1 MSIQVTRTKVI
12 LPRRRSDL
20 LTRQRLL
27 DFLYELLDY
36 RLLILSAPAGY
47 GKTSLLVDF
56 AHQVEMPVCWYA
68 LDLLDRDLPRFLA
81 HFITAISQ
89 QFPDFGSRSLA
100 ILESANQAD
109 LDIDM
114 LVGTIVNDAYEHIR
128 EHFLVV
134 LDDYHLVN
142 DVYEIDLFVNR
153 FIQDVDENCHLILSS
168 RTLLTLPDMPLL
180 VARSQTA
187 GLSFEEL
194 AFQPEEIQNLVL
206 QNYQVTMPESVAKEL
221 VQETE
226 GWITGLLL
234 SAQSMWQG
242 MADRLRLAR
251 VSGVGLYDYLAQ
263 QVLDQ
268 QPSDIKDFLLRTS
281 MLEEFD
287 ARLCEDVFE
296 DEKDYPR
303 LIETVLKNNLFVI
316 TVGEE
321 GSWVRYHHLFRD
333 FLQSRLED
341 NYPEVKD
348 NLLRRMVAVY
358 SRQGEWEKSYSACLR
373 LNDEV
378 LITQLI
384 EQAGSMLVK
393 SGRIALLADWID
405 ALPEDM
411 LESHPKLLSL
421 GGVAEVIRGRPEE
434 GLVLLNQ
441 AERVLRK
448 NEDKVGLSN
457 TLVRRATAYRF
468 LGKYQLSLQDANEA
482 LSTAQISDQH
492 DIQAG
497 ALREIGM
504 SLHQMGQL
512 NGSIEKLGQSLEIY
526 QGLKDKQNISRVQ
539 MELGLAHMNA
549 GGYKRAQA
557 YYEDALHYWR
567 EVNNGLE
574 QTTFLNNLGVLNYL
588 KGDYE
593 HAGELFEEALALS
606 KQTGYIRME
615 AYILC
620 GIGDLYAALGAN
632 KAAQDAYSQARDI
645 AQKLDY
651 RFLLNYIDIA
661 SGTLHRAV
669 GKFDQAY
676 IILTSIEDRIN
687 KSGSGY
693 EHGLWELEA
702 SQLNAAL
709 GQPDKAIGHLSNALE
724 LFKKGGQ
731 EVEVAKAHLYLAK
744 LYHENKNDQACSQH
758 LKDALWIVEKQ
769 ESPYSL
775 MGTALAV
782 KGVLEAVKED
792 AALKSR
798 LSRLLTQINK
808 FENEIPSLRR
818 QLRPHAH
825 SVPFIPP
832 MLTIKAFGKSQVELN
847 GKVVSVSEWQ
857 NQRKVRELFF
867 YLLAHPEGL
876 TKEAIGV
883 ILWPES
889 TPTRLKLQFKN
900 AIYRLRYALGQDII
914 LFEGERYWFN
924 QDLDYE
930 YDVKDFQ
937 EKILL
942 SQQANTVEE
951 KIAAYQCAVDL
962 YQGPYLPDIEGSWA
976 EPDRE
981 KYRRRYIEATLNVAR
996 LYLESGQLNATLE
1009 HCYRILAQDDCQ
1021 EEACRLAMRAHAAQ
1035 GNQAAIIQQYQ
1046 NCVKALFDRMKA
1058 YPSKQTEQLYNSLLH

>member
-12 LPRRRSDL
+12 LPRRRTDL

-27 DFLYELLDY
+27 DFLNEVLDY

-56 AHQVEMPVCWYA
+56 AHQVDVPVCWYA
-68 LDLLDRDLPRFLA
+68 LDPLDRDLPRFLA
-81 HFITAISQ
+81 HFIAAISQ
-89 QFPDFGSRSLA
+89 QFPDFGSQSMA
-100 ILESANQAD
+100 ILEAANQAE
-109 LDIDM
+109 LDIDLLM
-114 LVGTIVNDAYEHIR
+114 GTIVNDAYEHIR

-142 DVYEIDLFVNR
+142 DVYKIDLFINR

-180 VARSQTA
+180 VARSQTT

-194 AFQPEEIQNLVL
+194 AFKPEEIQNLVL
-206 QNYQVTMPESVAKEL
+206 QNYQVTMPESLANEL
-221 VQETE
+221 IQETE

-268 QPSDIKDFLLRTS
+268 QPSEIKEFLLQSS
-281 MLEEFD
+281 MVEEFD
-287 ARLCEDVFE
+287 ARLCEDIFE
-296 DEKDYPR
+296 DGKDYHH
-303 LIETVLKNNLFVI
+303 LIDIVLKNNLFVI
-316 TVGEE
+316 TVGED

-333 FLQSRLED
+333 FLQSRLEES
-341 NYPEVKD
+341 YPEVKD
-348 NLLRRMVAVY
+348 HILRRMVAVY
-358 SRQGEWEKSYSACLR
+358 SRQCEWEKAYSTSRR
-373 LNDEV
+373 LNDEGI
-378 LITQLI
+378 ITQLI

-405 ALPEDM
+405 ALPENV
-411 LESHPKLLSL
+411 LENHPQFLSF

-434 GLVLLNQ
+434 GLVLLNR
-441 AERVLRK
+441 AERILRER
-448 NEDKVGLSN
+448 EDRIGLAN
-457 TLVRRATAYRF
+457 TLVRSATAYRF
-468 LGKYQLSLQDANEA
+468 LGNYASTLQDANEA
-482 LSTAQISDQH
+482 LTIAQAFDQR

-512 NGSIEKLGQSLEIY
+512 NTSIEKLGQSLEIY
-526 QGLKDKQNISRVQ
+526 QGLNDKQNISRVQ
-539 MELGLAHMNA
+539 MELGLAYMNA
-549 GGYKRAQA
+549 GGYKKALA
-557 YYEDALHYWR
+557 YYEEALHYWR
-567 EVNNGLE
+567 EVKNGLE
-574 QTTFLNNLGVLNYL
+574 QTTLLNNLGVLYFL
-588 KGDYE
+588 RGEYE
-593 HAGELFEEALALS
+593 HAGELFEEALAIS
-606 KQTGYIRME
+606 EQTGYERMK

-620 GIGDLYAALGAN
+620 GIGDLYAVLGAS
-632 KAAQDAYSQARDI
+632 KAALDAYTQARAI

-651 RFLLNYIDIA
+651 RFLLSYIDIA
-661 SGTLHRAV
+661 SSAIHRTL
-669 GKFDQAY
+669 GKIEQAE
-676 IILTSIEDRIN
+676 ILLESIEGKVN
-687 KSGSGY
+687 QSSSGY
-693 EHGLWELEA
+693 ERGLWELEA
-702 SQLNAAL
+702 GQLDAAL
-709 GQPDKAIGHLSNALE
+709 GQTEKAIYHLTMALD
-724 LFKKGGQ
+724 LFEKGGQ
-731 EVEVAKAHLYLAK
+731 EIEAAKACLYLAK
-744 LYHENKNDQACSQH
+744 IYHEERDEQAGTQY
-758 LKDALWIVEKQ
+758 LQDALRIIEKQ
-769 ESPYSL
+769 ESPYPLMTAALNAKSL
-775 MGTALAV
+775 
-782 KGVLEAVKED
+782 LEAAKND
-792 AALKSR
+792 PLKSR
-798 LSRLLTQINK
+798 VSRLLSQINK
-808 FENEIPSLRR
+808 FENEIPRLRR

-847 GKVVSVSEWQ
+847 GKEVSTSEWQ

-867 YLLAHPEGL
+867 YLLSHPEGL

-889 TPTRLKLQFKN
+889 TPNKLKLQFKN
-900 AIYRLRYALGQDII
+900 AIYRLRLALGQEII
-914 LFEGERYWFN
+914 VFEGERYGFN

-937 EKILL
+937 EKILQ
-942 SQQANTVEE
+942 SEQANTTEG
-951 KIAAYQCAVDL
+951 KIAAYQSAVDF

-981 KYRRRYIEATLNVAR
+981 KYRRKFVEATLNLAR
-996 LYLESGQLNATLE
+996 LYLESGQFNAALE
-1009 HCYRILAQDDCQ
+1009 HCYRILAQDNCQ
-1021 EEACRLAMRAHAAQ
+1021 EEATRLAMRAHAAQ

-1046 NCVKALFDRMKA
+1046 NCAKALFDRMKA
-1058 YPSKQTEQLYNSLLH
+1058 FPSNKTEQLYNSLIR